1 MSIVNRANYG
11 DRLKNF
17 DVRIGMDKNNYRNNP
32 TCFDRVSAVPPNE
45 GWPIQCNPP
54 VPGRYVRVQMFG
66 TGILTMCEVL
76 VYSRLGK
83 LVLKC
88 FSLKLVGIAWEC
100 LILMF

>member
-1 MSIVNRANYG
+1 MSIVNRANHG

-17 DVRIGMDKNNYRNNP
+17 DVRIGMDRDDYRNNP
-32 TCFDRVSAVPPNE
+32 TCFDRVSSVPPNQA
-45 GWPIQCNPP
+45 WPIQCIPP

-83 LVLKC
+83 LLLKC
-88 FSLKLVGIAWEC
+88 FSLKLAC
-100 LILMF
+100 